1 MLDKIDLLALRELE
15 RDGRLSFAALG
26 ERIGLSKSPCWKRV
40 AALEESG
47 AIESY
52 RAVLDPAA
60 LGLSITAFVRA
71 TVAFADHQRFEDAIA
86 GHPCIVACFA
96 TVGDTDYLLH
106 VVTRSMDSLDDF
118 LRNRLWR
125 LPGVERFSTTIS
137 TRRVRTNG
145 LLSEI
150 P

>member
-1 MLDKIDLLALRELE
+1 VLDKLDILALRELE
-15 RDGRLSFAALG
+15 RDGRLSYAALG

-40 AALEESG
+40 AGLEESG
-47 AIESY
+47 AIQGY

-60 LGLSITAFVRA
+60 LGLTITAFVRA
-71 TVAFADHQRFEDAIA
+71 TVAFAEHQRFEDAT
-86 GHPCIVACFA
+86 GDYPCIMACFA

-118 LRNRLWR
+118 LRNQLWR

-137 TRRVRTNG
+137 TRSVKTNG